1 MGTGVGGCRAHGAG
15 VATPPMARGGT
26 LWTGSWRGRLRRDAS
41 EGAMAAAKL
50 WGGQAAEIE
59 ILEISAGVRMGK

>member
-1 MGTGVGGCRAHGAG
+1 MSSARGRRRYAPHGARRDA
-15 VATPPMARGGT
+15 VDRELAREAT
-26 LWTGSWRGRLRRDAS
+26 RDAS

>member
-1 MGTGVGGCRAHGAG
+1 VDRELARE
-15 VATPPMARGGT
+15 AT
-26 LWTGSWRGRLRRDAS
+26 RDAS

-59 ILEISAGVRMGK
+59 ILEISVGVRMVK

>member
-1 MGTGVGGCRAHGAG
+1 MSSARGRRRYAPHGARMDA
-15 VATPPMARGGT
+15 VDRELAREATARCVG
-26 LWTGSWRGRLRRDAS
+26 
-41 EGAMAAAKL
+41 GAMAAAKL

>member
-1 MGTGVGGCRAHGAG
+1 
-15 VATPPMARGGT
+15 
-26 LWTGSWRGRLRRDAS
+26 
-41 EGAMAAAKL
+41 MAAAKL